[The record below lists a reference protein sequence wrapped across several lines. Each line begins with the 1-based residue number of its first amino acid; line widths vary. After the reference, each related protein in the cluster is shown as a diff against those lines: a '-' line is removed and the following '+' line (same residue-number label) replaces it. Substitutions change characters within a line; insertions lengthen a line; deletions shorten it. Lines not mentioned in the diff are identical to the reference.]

1 MLYVCPTPIGNLEDI
16 TLRALRVLR
25 EVDLVLAEDTRH
37 TGQLLHHFQIQQP
50 LESLH
55 EHNERE
61 KAARIL
67 DLLAQGKKVALVS
80 DAGMP
85 GISDPGAFLIREVI
99 GAGHALEVLP
109 GANAALVGFLQSGFD
124 CPHFLFYGF
133 LPRRRKDRLRTLET
147 LERLSYPIIFYEAPH
162 RLKDMLEDLLHV
174 LGDRPISI
182 SRELTK
188 RFEETRRGSI
198 GELAAYFAEHK
209 PRGEFVITVGG
220 LKAGQEQANWAERD
234 EDDILHLLKHLMT
247 SGLSRRSA
255 VEQVSKEYR
264 LPKNHV
270 YEIALRVSLEG

>member
-109 GANAALVGFLQSGFD
+109 GRMRLWWVFCRAVSIALIFSSTGFFPG
-124 CPHFLFYGF
+124 
-133 LPRRRKDRLRTLET
+133 
-147 LERLSYPIIFYEAPH
+147 
-162 RLKDMLEDLLHV
+162 
-174 LGDRPISI
+174 
-182 SRELTK
+182 
-188 RFEETRRGSI
+188 
-198 GELAAYFAEHK
+198 
-209 PRGEFVITVGG
+209 
-220 LKAGQEQANWAERD
+220 AERID
-234 EDDILHLLKHLMT
+234 C
-247 SGLSRRSA
+247 
-255 VEQVSKEYR
+255 V
-264 LPKNHV
+264 P
-270 YEIALRVSLEG
+270 

>member
-99 GAGHALEVLP
+99 GAGARLEVLHRGECGSGGFAERFRFALIFSSTGFFP
-109 GANAALVGFLQSGFD
+109 GAE
-124 CPHFLFYGF
+124 
-133 LPRRRKDRLRTLET
+133 KDRLRTLET
-147 LERLSYPIIFYEAPH
+147 LERLSTNHFHEAPH
-162 RLKDMLEDLLHV
+162 RLRTCLRIFLHV

-182 SRELTK
+182 SRSSPSVL
-188 RFEETRRGSI
+188 R
-198 GELAAYFAEHK
+198 
-209 PRGEFVITVGG
+209 
-220 LKAGQEQANWAERD
+220 
-234 EDDILHLLKHLMT
+234 KHLA
-247 SGLSRRSA
+247 GFHR
-255 VEQVSKEYR
+255 
-264 LPKNHV
+264 
-270 YEIALRVSLEG
+270 